1 LGECA
6 DRAQSAVCLIELVS
20 AVRDTVAAGA
30 DGFELL
36 RTGAGGK
43 GRQRQAQAAAG

>member
-6 DRAQSAVCLIELVS
+6 DRAQSAVRLIELVS
-20 AVRDTVAAGA
+20 AVRNTLAAGA

-36 RTGAGGK
+36 RITAGGK
-43 GRQRQAQAAAG
+43 DRQRQAQAAAG